1 MPATPQNSSEAV
13 RRDDRLSRHIAR
25 AVTAAAALMIGAAV
39 SPVTTRAADTSSGT
53 RNIVLVHGAFADGS
67 SWSDVIPLL
76 QAKGYHVTAVQNPLT
91 SLADDVA
98 ATRRVLERQK
108 GDVLLVGHSWAGAV
122 VTEAGTGAN
131 VKGIVY
137 LSALVPDS
145 DQSVVE
151 LLQQQ
156 HAPMDGLVPDANGLV
171 WLDDPHT
178 FADVMAG
185 DVSPARVAVLAAA
198 QQPISAGAFGEKIQQ
213 AAWQNKPT
221 WYLVTD
227 GDKALPTPVQQWTA
241 SHIGATTIT
250 VKSSHMSM
258 VSHPSIVANF
268 IAAAAEDAL
277 K

>member
-1 MPATPQNSSEAV
+1 MAMALAIAATVLPATA
-13 RRDDRLSRHIAR
+13 
-25 AVTAAAALMIGAAV
+25 
-39 SPVTTRAADTSSGT
+39 RAADMPSGI

-122 VTEAGTGAN
+122 VTEAGNADN

-145 DQSVVE
+145 NESVVE
-151 LLQQQ
+151 LLQKRS
-156 HAPMDGLVPDANGLV
+156 APMDGLVPDANGLV
-171 WLDDPHT
+171 WLDDPDA
-178 FADVMAG
+178 FAHVMAG
-185 DVSPARVAVLAAA
+185 DVPPDRVAVLAAT
-198 QQPISAGAFGEKIQQ
+198 QQPMSAKAFGEKIQQ
-213 AAWQNKPT
+213 AAWQSKPT
-221 WYLVTD
+221 WYLITE
-227 GDKALPTPVQQWTA
+227 GDNALPTPVQQWLA
-241 SHIGATTIT
+241 SHIGARTSTI
-250 VKSSHMSM
+250 KSSHMSM
-258 VSHPSIVANF
+258 VSHPSFVADF
-268 IAAAAEDAL
+268 IATAAKDVV